1 MDILASNSITYL
13 NDIQN
18 LYIDAFGSGESA
30 QFIDNEL
37 LEIYLSSLLKSGFAI
52 IIVENNMIVAC
63 LLYTSMQNDKDCPP
77 TIASNFVV
85 NQCAYIAEVM
95 VHSQFRKSGYGKK
108 LLEYF
113 FDNVTDK
120 YTQAFIRV
128 WDKNEIALKL
138 YQDIGFNLFDSIEQ
152 VKLAPDKSQ
161 KIKMTKLY
169 LHKAL

>member
-1 MDILASNSITYL
+1 MNIFVSNSIVYL

-18 LYIDAFGSGESA
+18 LYIDAFASGESA

-37 LEIYLSSLLKSGFAI
+37 LEIYLSSILKSGNAI

-63 LLYTSMQNDKDCPP
+63 LLYTSLKNDKDCPA
-77 TIASNFVV
+77 TITLNFDI
-85 NQCAYIAEVM
+85 NHCAYIAEVM

-120 YTQAFIRV
+120 YTQVFIRV

-138 YQDIGFNLFDSIEQ
+138 YQNNGFKIFDSIEQ
-152 VKLAPDKSQ
+152 EKLSPDKSQ

-169 LHKAL
+169 LYKAL